1 MITGDESKRQEN
13 LRKHEMDFVG
23 CEAVFDHPVATQE
36 DSRDAYGKQR
46 INLIGW
52 LRGQWVHLTYTRSM
66 FLLFFT
72 EISSKQSI
80 DRARYPTACEPKTFI
95 GVGFKTRRRAVK
107 FSDSL

>member
-52 LRGQWVHLTYTRSM
+52 LRGQWVHLTYTKSM
-66 FLLFFT
+66 FLLFFLQRFPPSRAST
-72 EISSKQSI
+72 ALAIQRPANPKPLSGLASK
-80 DRARYPTACEPKTFI
+80 P
-95 GVGFKTRRRAVK
+95 AVE
-107 FSDSL
+107 L

>member
-1 MITGDESKRQEN
+1 MTGRTPCRLHDIPTFK
-13 LRKHEMDFVG
+13 
-23 CEAVFDHPVATQE
+23 
-36 DSRDAYGKQR
+36 
-46 INLIGW
+46 
-52 LRGQWVHLTYTRSM
+52 SM